1 MYNLYVIEQNH
12 FNRGVSQVAD
22 NDKTGREKYMLPPYG
37 EDFLIYMDSISG
49 KSKRT
54 IHEYYYDLLMFFRFI
69 KVRRRLV
76 PADALF
82 EEIDPADLDIDVL
95 KSITLS
101 DLYAFLNYI
110 NAERG
115 DIASTRS
122 RKVSCLKSFFKY
134 CFSRVN
140 IIPSN
145 PAAELESPKQSKR
158 LPKYLELDESRDLL
172 GSIDDEEEFAE
183 RDYCIIT
190 LFLNCGMR
198 LSELVGIN
206 ITDIRDDVLRVIG
219 KGNKERAVYL
229 NDACISAIDSYLQ
242 VREDVTEKGGVHP
255 LFVSKR
261 KKRISPKTVEY
272 TVKKYIVKAGLDPK
286 KYSVHK
292 LRHTAATLMYTYGGV
307 DIRALQEILGHES
320 VATTQIYTH
329 VNSRQLKEAVSSNPL
344 SSVKRD
350 QPPRPEENR
359 SEKAENTDT

>member
-1 MYNLYVIEQNH
+1 MA
-12 FNRGVSQVAD
+12 S
-22 NDKTGREKYMLPPYG
+22 REKYMLPPYG

-54 IHEYYYDLLMFFRFI
+54 IHEYYYDLLMFFRFL
-69 KVRRRLV
+69 KVRRRLAPSGAV
-76 PADALF
+76 FD
-82 EEIDPADLDIDVL
+82 EIDPADLDVDVL
-95 KSITLS
+95 RSVTLT

-110 NAERG
+110 NSERG
-115 DIASTRS
+115 DNAATRS

-134 CFSRVN
+134 CFSKVN
-140 IIPSN
+140 IISTN

-172 GSIDDEEEFAE
+172 GAIDDEEEFGV
-183 RDYCIIT
+183 RDYCIVT

-206 ITDIRDDVLRVIG
+206 TTDIRDDILRVIG
-219 KGNKERAVYL
+219 KGNKERTVYL
-229 NDACISAIDSYLQ
+229 NEACIKAIDSYLK
-242 VREDVTEKGGVHP
+242 VREDVTEKGGAHP

-261 KKRISPKTVEY
+261 KQRISPKTVEY
-272 TVKKYIVKAGLDPK
+272 TVKKYIIKAGLDPK

-329 VNSRQLKEAVSSNPL
+329 VNSSMLKDAVRSNPL
-344 SSVKRD
+344 ARESRD
-350 QPPRPEENR
+350 
-359 SEKAENTDT
+359 SEKSPQDQ

>member
-1 MYNLYVIEQNH
+1 
-12 FNRGVSQVAD
+12 
-22 NDKTGREKYMLPPYG
+22 MLPAYG

-54 IHEYYYDLLMFFRFI
+54 IHEYYYDLLMFFRFL
-69 KVRRRLV
+69 KVRRRL
-76 PADALF
+76 AKRDAVF
-82 EEIDPADLDIDVL
+82 EEIDVADLDLDVL
-95 KSITLS
+95 KSVNLS

-110 NAERG
+110 NSERG

-122 RKVSCLKSFFKY
+122 RKVSCIKSFFKY

-140 IIPSN
+140 IIPVN

-172 GSIDDEEEFAE
+172 GAVDENEEFEE

-206 ITDIRDDVLRVIG
+206 TTDIRDDVLRVIG

-229 NDACISAIDSYLQ
+229 NDACMKAIDNYMK

-272 TVKKYIVKAGLDPK
+272 TVKKYIIKAGLDPQ

-329 VNSRQLKEAVSSNPL
+329 VNSQLLKDAVRSNPL
-344 SSVKRD
+344 SSERKEASDKRKPHD
-350 QPPRPEENR
+350 HSDADGKENQ
-359 SEKAENTDT
+359 